1 MNQKLTKKI
10 NNLETIQ
17 RIPVEDI
24 LSFISLNKVDKVLDL
39 GAGVGYISL
48 PISKYVDEVTAID
61 FDEDILNYL
70 DKKSKEKEI
79 TNIETLVSDFKDIQL
94 SSETFDRAIASI
106 SLHEVSP
113 LSQALNEIYRVLKN
127 KGVFLC
133 IELEKLDL
141 TKAPRVSSEDM
152 VEQVRDAGFDK
163 VDVFYPEGKIGNQ
176 PVYIVVAEKNI

>member
-61 FDEDILNYL
+61 FDKDILNYL

-94 SSETFDRAIASI
+94 SS
-106 SLHEVSP
+106 
-113 LSQALNEIYRVLKN
+113 
-127 KGVFLC
+127 
-133 IELEKLDL
+133 
-141 TKAPRVSSEDM
+141 
-152 VEQVRDAGFDK
+152 
-163 VDVFYPEGKIGNQ
+163 
-176 PVYIVVAEKNI
+176 